1 MIAAPGSGGARR
13 GRKLPKGSSGPGYD
27 GSVRRLFGWTA
38 GLVGIAALARLLA
51 ARRDRAVAPAL
62 PPASPAE
69 DPAEE
74 LRRKLAESRD
84 ADAPSAEAT
93 TTPEAVESLEE
104 RRARVHA
111 KAQEALEAMDDLEEP
126 A

>member
-1 MIAAPGSGGARR
+1 M
-13 GRKLPKGSSGPGYD
+13 
-27 GSVRRLFGWTA
+27 RRLFGWTA

-62 PPASPAE
+62 PPAPPAE

-74 LRRKLAESRD
+74 LRRKLAESRG
-84 ADAPSAEAT
+84 ADAPSAEPT
-93 TTPEAVESLEE
+93 ITSEPESLEE

-111 KAQEALEAMDDLEEP
+111 KAQEALDAMDDLEEP

>member
-1 MIAAPGSGGARR
+1 
-13 GRKLPKGSSGPGYD
+13 
-27 GSVRRLFGWTA
+27 VRRLIGWTA

-51 ARRDRAVAPAL
+51 ARRHRAEAPAL
-62 PPASPAE
+62 PPSTSP

-74 LRRKLAESRD
+74 LRRKLDESRD
-84 ADAPSAEAT
+84 ADAPAAEPT
-93 TTPEAVESLEE
+93 ESSERNESLEE

-111 KAQEALEAMDDLEEP
+111 KAQEALSAMDDLEEP

>member
-1 MIAAPGSGGARR
+1 
-13 GRKLPKGSSGPGYD
+13 
-27 GSVRRLFGWTA
+27 VRRLIGWTA

-51 ARRDRAVAPAL
+51 ARRDRAEAPAL
-62 PPASPAE
+62 PPSTSPAE

-84 ADAPSAEAT
+84 ADAPAAGPTEPSERN
-93 TTPEAVESLEE
+93 ESLEE

-111 KAQEALEAMDDLEEP
+111 KAQEALSAMDDLEEP